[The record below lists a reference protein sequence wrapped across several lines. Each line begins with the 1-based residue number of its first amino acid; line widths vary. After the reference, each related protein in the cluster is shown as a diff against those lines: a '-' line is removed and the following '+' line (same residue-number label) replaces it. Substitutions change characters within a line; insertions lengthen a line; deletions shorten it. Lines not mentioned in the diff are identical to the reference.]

1 MPSLNNDDDNF
12 DLHESYNDT
21 IWPAN
26 TAGDIIGQQNGN
38 VREKVSAFWLKIV
51 LLVLLLLVFSIGLL
65 CLAIISETKSVMPF
79 VIGMSMVEKRKE
91 EKWMRI
97 KKRKEEKL
105 VEDNEK
111 EKGRG
116 EIEENEEEKEWKR
129 RNLPENEEELF
140 VRCL

>member
-1 MPSLNNDDDNF
+1 
-12 DLHESYNDT
+12 
-21 IWPAN
+21 
-26 TAGDIIGQQNGN
+26 
-38 VREKVSAFWLKIV
+38 
-51 LLVLLLLVFSIGLL
+51 
-65 CLAIISETKSVMPF
+65 
-79 VIGMSMVEKRKE
+79 MVEKRKE

-140 VRCL
+140 GQCHHRHVHTGKKKFLCDVCGMSFTQAPSLRNHRQLHTETKAFVCVCGHTFKAARNLASQRKRCKKLFN